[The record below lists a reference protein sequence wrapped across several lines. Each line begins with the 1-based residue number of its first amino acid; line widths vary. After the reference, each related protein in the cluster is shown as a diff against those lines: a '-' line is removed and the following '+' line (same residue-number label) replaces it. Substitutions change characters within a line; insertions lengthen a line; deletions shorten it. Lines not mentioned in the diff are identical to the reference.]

1 MKNTSILIP
10 IILICCL
17 AALGFLFYKA
27 LQTVDDDR
35 ARGNNQIVL
44 NQEDYAEGNPD
55 DLGQTADYPDEETTN
70 RITRPAGTTG
80 NVQGGAS
87 GETQGGTADDGQGG
101 TAGSSGNGNG
111 NNEMVEMTAAE
122 RAAAER
128 ADREED
134 ERLKREEM
142 DRELA
147 EAAAKARRADLSN
160 AGNNTSVA
168 TRSTSAG
175 NSGNRTGRYLVIAG
189 SFRQRANADLRVKDL
204 RRAGFTDTRME
215 KFNRGTYAVA
225 LAGQT
230 NRYTEAKRM
239 AEKIVGAGFE
249 ARVMRRR

>member
-10 IILICCL
+10 IILIGCL

-70 RITRPAGTTG
+70 RITRPAGTT
-80 NVQGGAS
+80 A
-87 GETQGGTADDGQGG
+87 TTGTTENAQAG
-101 TAGSSGNGNG
+101 TTGSN

-134 ERLKREEM
+134 ERLKREKM

-147 EAAAKARRADLSN
+147 EAAAKARRADQSN
-160 AGNNTSVA
+160 AGNNTSVP

-175 NSGNRTGRYLVIAG
+175 NSRNRTGRYLVIAG

-249 ARVMRRR
+249 AKVMRRR